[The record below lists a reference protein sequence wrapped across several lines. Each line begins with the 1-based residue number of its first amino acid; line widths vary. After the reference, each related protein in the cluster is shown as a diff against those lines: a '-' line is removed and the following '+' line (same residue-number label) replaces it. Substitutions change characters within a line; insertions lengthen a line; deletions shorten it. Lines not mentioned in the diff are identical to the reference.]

1 MPRSKTY
8 RGGWMRCHGSSEFS
22 GIGMTSQ
29 RTRDRMVGRLAEA
42 GIVDTRVLD
51 VMAREPRHL
60 FLDEALSHRAYE
72 DTSLPIGYGQ
82 TLSQPWMVARM
93 SELVLAAEPASVLE
107 IGTGSGYQTLILSRL
122 VAKVWSLER
131 ILALQSRARIRLAR
145 LGAHNTR
152 LRLTDGAHG
161 WPEAAPFDVI
171 LLTACASELPVALLS
186 QLSESGVLIAPLED
200 SDGSQW
206 LTCVQRHGDSYAHQR
221 LERVRFVP
229 LLEGVIR

>member
-1 MPRSKTY
+1 
-8 RGGWMRCHGSSEFS
+8 MRCHEPGELS

-29 RTRDRMVGRLAEA
+29 RTRDRMIARLVDA
-42 GIVDTRVLD
+42 GISNQRVLEI
-51 VMAREPRHL
+51 MAREPRHL

-72 DTSLPIGYGQ
+72 DTSLPIGHGQ

-93 SELVLAAEPASVLE
+93 SELVLKEEPTQVLE

-122 VAKVWSLER
+122 VNKVWSLER
-131 ILALQSRARIRLAR
+131 IRVHHTRARSRLAR
-145 LGAHNTR
+145 LGAYNAR
-152 LRLTDGAHG
+152 LRLSDGAHG

-171 LLTACASELPVALLS
+171 LLTACASELPEALLA
-186 QLSESGVLIAPLED
+186 QLSDTGVLIAPLED

-206 LTCVQRHGDSYAHQR
+206 LTRVQRHGNVYEYQR
-221 LERVRFVP
+221 LEQVRFVP

>member
-1 MPRSKTY
+1 
-8 RGGWMRCHGSSEFS
+8 MRCGPGELS

-29 RTRDRMVGRLAEA
+29 RTRDRMVSRLAKA
-42 GIVDTRVLD
+42 GIQDQRVMD

-72 DTSLPIGYGQ
+72 DTSLPIGHGQ

-93 SELVLAAEPASVLE
+93 SELVIAEKPASVLE

-122 VAKVWSLER
+122 VDKVWSLER
-131 ILALQSRARIRLAR
+131 IRAHHARARTRLAR
-145 LGAHNTR
+145 LGAYNTR

-171 LLTACASELPVALLS
+171 LLTACASELPSALLA
-186 QLSESGVLIAPLED
+186 QLSDLGTLITPLED
-200 SDGSQW
+200 SDGTQW
-206 LTCVQRHGDSYAHQR
+206 LTRVQRRGHSYEHQR
-221 LERVRFVP
+221 LEQVRFVP